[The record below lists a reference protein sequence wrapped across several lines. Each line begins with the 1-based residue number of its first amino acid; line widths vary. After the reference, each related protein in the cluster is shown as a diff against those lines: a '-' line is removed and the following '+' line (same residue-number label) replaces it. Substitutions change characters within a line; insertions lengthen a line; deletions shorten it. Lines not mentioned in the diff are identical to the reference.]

1 MIEQF
6 VDMGNP
12 EDYNYTDDNYTDDD
26 CTVNVGD
33 GVMDVACQFTGEI
46 PNSNGC
52 TYTADVTGGG
62 TYTETS
68 FEYDTT
74 TSTPAAPPAI
84 SSTARRFRPWR
95 SRSTSSASTSET
107 DRHTRSTHR
116 RFESA
121 ERARST

>member
-68 FEYDTT
+68 FEYDYDYIYTCGPT
-74 TSTPAAPPAI
+74 CDFIYCAQVQAMAFTVNI
-84 SSTARRFRPWR
+84 VG
-95 SRSTSSASTSET
+95 EYVG
-107 DRHTRSTHR
+107 D
-116 RFESA
+116 
-121 ERARST
+121 